1 MSETFRIEI
10 PLDVDGF
17 ADLQCPHC
25 GERFRLRPEDYSTDE
40 VPKVFCPSCG
50 LPQDIHYSD
59 EIMAY
64 AKSVAKAQAERLIAR
79 KLRAFGNVRIRPQ
92 HIDEPPGPTNGT
104 LEDVTLACCGRHAKI
119 NPLTAFTDPYCPY
132 CGDRIMNN
140 LELKRTIREFHL
152 RASQLADAPWRN
164 YGSELAAFLSYVKGV
179 PCLMDFIQSC
189 GPCSRDWNAVLNKET
204 DQWKSGESDF
214 SVDPKIKAAELFS
227 FLEFLVDNKV
237 DIIGF
242 SFHYDIGANCPGA
255 IRAFH
260 KAVPGQLIE
269 ELELHLQSLADET
282 ETVPVSAPT
291 NSFSIGN
298 VGQMNVANDNS
309 TIHATM
315 VAGSPQI
322 DDLVKRLDEFL
333 ETAKRD
339 LPAAQ
344 EDVESSV
351 DEAKKAILEGTT
363 WSKVKKWFL
372 AIKGSVCE
380 SVALVEAFGKI
391 MQFAQSVLPL

>member
-10 PLDVDGF
+10 PLDADGF

-64 AKSVAKAQAERLIAR
+64 ARSVAKGKAERLLAR
-79 KLRAFGNVRIRPQ
+79 KLGAFGNVRIRPE
-92 HIDEPPGPTNGT
+92 HIGEPPEPTDGT
-104 LEDVTLACCGRHAKI
+104 LRNHRFDCCGRRAKI
-119 NPLTAFTDPYCPY
+119 NPLAIISEPYCPY
-132 CGDRIMNN
+132 CGDRPMTN
-140 LELKRTIREFHL
+140 LELKRITREFHL
-152 RASQLADAPWRN
+152 RASQFANTDWRS
-164 YGSELAAFLSYVKGV
+164 YGSALGAFLLYIKGV
-179 PCLMDFIQSC
+179 PCLMNFIRSC
-189 GPCSRDWNAVLNKET
+189 GTCSRDWNAVLNKET
-204 DQWKSGESDF
+204 NQWKSGESDF

-260 KAVPGQLIE
+260 KAVPGQLIA
-269 ELELHLQSLADET
+269 ELELHLQSLADEN
-282 ETVPVSAPT
+282 ETAPAPAPT

-315 VAGSPQI
+315 VVESPQI
-322 DDLVKRLDEFL
+322 ADLVKRLDEFL

-344 EDVESSV
+344 EDVESSI

>member
-1 MSETFRIEI
+1 MNETVRIEI
-10 PLDVDGF
+10 PLDADGF

-25 GERFRLRPEDYSTDE
+25 GERFRLRPEDYPTDE
-40 VPKVFCPSCG
+40 IPKVFCPSCG
-50 LPQDIHYSD
+50 LPQGIHYSD

-64 AKSVAKAQAERLIAR
+64 AESVAKGKAERLLAR
-79 KLRAFGNVRIRPQ
+79 KLGAFGNVRIRPE
-92 HIDEPPGPTNGT
+92 HIGGPPEPTDAT
-104 LEDVTLACCGRHAKI
+104 IEDVAMTCCGRHAKI
-119 NPLTAFTDPYCPY
+119 NPLTAFTAPYCPY

-164 YGSELAAFLSYVKGV
+164 YGSELVAFLSHIKGV
-179 PCLMDFIQSC
+179 PCLVNFIRNC
-189 GPCSRDWNAVLNKET
+189 GPCSRDWNEVLNKET
-204 DQWKSGESDF
+204 DPWQSEGSDF
-214 SVDPKIKAAELFS
+214 SSDPKTKVAELFS
-227 FLEFLVDNKV
+227 FLEFLVDNKIEIV
-237 DIIGF
+237 SF
-242 SFHYDIGANCPGA
+242 SFRYDIGADCQGA

-260 KAVPGQLIE
+260 KAVSGQLIA
-269 ELELHLQSLADET
+269 ELELHLQSLADEN
-282 ETVPVSAPT
+282 ESIPAPAPT

-315 VAGSPQI
+315 VVESPQI
-322 DDLVKRLDEFL
+322 ADLVKRLDEFL

-344 EDVESSV
+344 EDVESSI
-351 DEAKKAILEGTT
+351 DEAKKAILEGAT

>member
-1 MSETFRIEI
+1 MT
-10 PLDVDGF
+10 
-17 ADLQCPHC
+17 
-25 GERFRLRPEDYSTDE
+25 
-40 VPKVFCPSCG
+40 
-50 LPQDIHYSD
+50 
-59 EIMAY
+59 
-64 AKSVAKAQAERLIAR
+64 
-79 KLRAFGNVRIRPQ
+79 
-92 HIDEPPGPTNGT
+92 
-104 LEDVTLACCGRHAKI
+104 
-119 NPLTAFTDPYCPY
+119 
-132 CGDRIMNN
+132 N
-140 LELKRTIREFHL
+140 LELKRITREFHL
-152 RASQLADAPWRN
+152 RASQFANTDWRS
-164 YGSELAAFLSYVKGV
+164 YGSALGAFLLYIKGV
-179 PCLMDFIQSC
+179 PCLMDFIRSC
-189 GPCSRDWNAVLNKET
+189 GTCSRDWNAVLNKET

-260 KAVPGQLIE
+260 KAVPGQLIA
-269 ELELHLQSLADET
+269 ELELHLQSLADEN
-282 ETVPVSAPT
+282 ESVPAPSPT

-351 DEAKKAILEGTT
+351 DEVKKAILEGAT